1 MSGPKISVYDLSGP
15 ARRVFVGL
23 MQCEQQGL
31 LYGEQIKQLLA
42 GCSGMDRELDQSL
55 AVLTVLQRKYGGQE
69 EAIREIQSIRQS
81 MDHERKR
88 IQSEF
93 NRNIPHAF
101 HKYVISEEALDKKKR
116 ELEKLAEIRDKAQ
129 ALKEKL
135 DKAVGAGKEAG
146 KNERKKT
153 QQVIADYLND
163 GDGETP
169 EGPDGRDLSM
179 RASGIADDIS
189 SVLSFD
195 MFDASEEDH
204 SFEDRKEAI
213 RNELAE
219 LLKRNLSEELVYEV
233 RNAISNLESI
243 ARAEQLDTFDS
254 ITVKKIFRDLESY
267 RLECKRK
274 KDEFQEALLRYRM
287 LCDMAGRVEDRESIF
302 SDKNI
307 LDKAIAEL
315 EKIVVKQ
322 KEQAY
327 IADCVDEVMHDMGY
341 DLIGY
346 RQVRKKSGKQFK
358 NELYRFGEET
368 AINITYSPEGQISM
382 ELGGIAREDRIPTA
396 EETDVLTQDM
406 ESFCGEFAEFEKRMR
421 EKGVIVGNRIALM
434 PPTTDYAAIINV
446 SDYEM
451 GSGKQVTEM
460 NVTQK
465 RKKGTGAK
473 QVFRRGE

>member
-1 MSGPKISVYDLSGP
+1 M
-15 ARRVFVGL
+15 
-23 MQCEQQGL
+23 
-31 LYGEQIKQLLA
+31 
-42 GCSGMDRELDQSL
+42 
-55 AVLTVLQRKYGGQE
+55 
-69 EAIREIQSIRQS
+69 
-81 MDHERKR
+81 
-88 IQSEF
+88 
-93 NRNIPHAF
+93 
-101 HKYVISEEALDKKKR
+101 
-116 ELEKLAEIRDKAQ
+116 
-129 ALKEKL
+129 
-135 DKAVGAGKEAG
+135 
-146 KNERKKT
+146 
-153 QQVIADYLND
+153 
-163 GDGETP
+163 
-169 EGPDGRDLSM
+169 
-179 RASGIADDIS
+179 
-189 SVLSFD
+189 
-195 MFDASEEDH
+195 
-204 SFEDRKEAI
+204 
-213 RNELAE
+213 
-219 LLKRNLSEELVYEV
+219 
-233 RNAISNLESI
+233 
-243 ARAEQLDTFDS
+243 
-254 ITVKKIFRDLESY
+254 
-267 RLECKRK
+267 
-274 KDEFQEALLRYRM
+274 RYRM

-302 SDKNI
+302 SDKDT

-315 EKIVVKQ
+315 EKMVVKQ

-358 NELYRFGEET
+358 NELYRFGEGT

-451 GSGKQVTEM
+451 ESGKQVTEM

>member
-1 MSGPKISVYDLSGP
+1 M
-15 ARRVFVGL
+15 
-23 MQCEQQGL
+23 
-31 LYGEQIKQLLA
+31 
-42 GCSGMDRELDQSL
+42 
-55 AVLTVLQRKYGGQE
+55 
-69 EAIREIQSIRQS
+69 
-81 MDHERKR
+81 
-88 IQSEF
+88 
-93 NRNIPHAF
+93 
-101 HKYVISEEALDKKKR
+101 
-116 ELEKLAEIRDKAQ
+116 
-129 ALKEKL
+129 
-135 DKAVGAGKEAG
+135 
-146 KNERKKT
+146 
-153 QQVIADYLND
+153 
-163 GDGETP
+163 
-169 EGPDGRDLSM
+169 
-179 RASGIADDIS
+179 
-189 SVLSFD
+189 
-195 MFDASEEDH
+195 
-204 SFEDRKEAI
+204 
-213 RNELAE
+213 
-219 LLKRNLSEELVYEV
+219 
-233 RNAISNLESI
+233 
-243 ARAEQLDTFDS
+243 
-254 ITVKKIFRDLESY
+254 
-267 RLECKRK
+267 
-274 KDEFQEALLRYRM
+274 RYRM

-396 EETDVLTQDM
+396 EETDVLIQDM

-451 GSGKQVTEM
+451 ESGKQVTEM